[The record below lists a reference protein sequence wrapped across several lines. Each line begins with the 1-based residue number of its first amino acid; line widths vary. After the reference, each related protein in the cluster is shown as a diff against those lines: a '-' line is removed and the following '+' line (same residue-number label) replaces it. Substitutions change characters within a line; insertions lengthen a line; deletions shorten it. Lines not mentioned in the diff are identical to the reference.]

1 MKVTSIISQMTC
13 KNLQNATYEH
23 KYFVIYLYESMCLEL
38 DYENILLEYI
48 FLYLVLIDFSFIL
61 LFYII

>member
-1 MKVTSIISQMTC
+1 MTC